1 MSIIKR
7 MDPKLANM
15 IAAGEVVDR
24 PASVL
29 KELIENS
36 IDAGSTQ
43 ISIEVL
49 EMGMK
54 SIIVTDNG
62 SGMDFLDAHLAF
74 DRHATS
80 KIKDES
86 DLSHINTLG
95 FRGEALAAIASVSKV
110 TLKTRQE
117 GQEGIQVTYHG
128 GHLESEGSATLN
140 RGTAVEVSD
149 LFYNTP
155 ARFKY
160 IKSEVAERY
169 AIIDIFD
176 RLALANP
183 QIRMSLTID
192 EKMIKK
198 TYGNNDFYS
207 LIDSIY
213 GAKMTVG
220 LTEFKETIQKI
231 KITGYLLSPSISRSR
246 KKDIS
251 IFVNGRY
258 IRNYQ
263 LVQAVI
269 DGYHSFMMVGK
280 YPIALIHLEMDSSLL
295 DVNVHPQKYEVKF
308 VNESILAYHIETF
321 VKEALLKKT
330 HPIPENIKVIQK
342 GEAETYTPQAMLFG
356 ETHIEENHLIFK
368 ERNEMGLPK
377 IPDMDY
383 VGVFSGTYIL
393 FQNEEGLYLM
403 DQHAAAERI
412 RYEHYFSSL
421 AKPNPAVKN
430 LFISKDLS
438 LTKADKEMIENHLA
452 ELSSFGF
459 SFDSNLEL
467 IALPVWLL
475 DSEIEIAI
483 EQMISMLEEKNKID
497 LAILRD
503 ALAKDMSCKG
513 AIKANKSLSL
523 LEIQAL
529 LKKLK
534 TCENPYTCPHGRPT
548 LIKLSHHD
556 IERMFKR
563 VL

>member
-1 MSIIKR
+1 MSIIKL

-36 IDAGSTQ
+36 IDAGSTE
-43 ISIEVL
+43 ISVEVTD
-49 EMGMK
+49 MGMK
-54 SIIVTDNG
+54 QMIVTDNG

-110 TLKTRQE
+110 NLKTRQE
-117 GQEGIQVTYHG
+117 NTEGIYVTYHG
-128 GHLESEGSATLN
+128 GHFIGDGSATLN
-140 RGTAVEVSD
+140 RGTVVEVSD

-160 IKSEVAERY
+160 IKSEVSERF

-183 QIRMSLTID
+183 DIRMSLTID
-192 EKMIKK
+192 GKITKK
-198 TYGNNDFYS
+198 TFGNNDFYS
-207 LIDSIY
+207 LIDAIY
-213 GAKMTVG
+213 GSKMTVG
-220 LTEFKETIQKI
+220 LTEFSETVQKI

-263 LVQAVI
+263 LIQAVI

-308 VNESILAYHIETF
+308 VNESILSYHIENF
-321 VKEALLKKT
+321 VKNALQKKT
-330 HPIPENIKVIQK
+330 HPIPENIKVIHK
-342 GEAETYTPQAMLFG
+342 DEAETYTPQTMLF
-356 ETHIEENHLIFK
+356 EDSHHEDFNTSFT
-368 ERNEMGLPK
+368 ERSLDVSNK

-383 VGVFSGTYIL
+383 IGVFSGTYLL

-412 RYEHYFSSL
+412 RYEHYFVSL

-430 LFISKDLS
+430 LLITKELS
-438 LTKADKEMIENHLA
+438 LTKEDKEVIQNHLN
-452 ELSSFGF
+452 EFNSFGF
-459 SFDSNLEL
+459 SFNKDLEL

-483 EQMISMLEEKNKID
+483 EQMISMLTDKNQID

-503 ALAKDMSCKG
+503 TLAKDISCKG
-513 AIKANKSLSL
+513 AIKANKALSL
-523 LEIQAL
+523 IEVQAL

-534 TCENPYTCPHGRPT
+534 TCDNPYTCPHGRPT
-548 LIKLSHHD
+548 IIKLTHHD
-556 IERMFKR
+556 VERMFKR

>member
-1 MSIIKR
+1 MSIIKQ

-43 ISIEVL
+43 ISVEVL

-54 SIIVTDNG
+54 LMIVTDNG

-95 FRGEALAAIASVSKV
+95 FRGEALAAIAAVSKV
-110 TLKTRQE
+110 TLKTRLE

-128 GHLESEGSATLN
+128 GIMVSEGSATLN
-140 RGTAVEVSD
+140 RGTVVEVSD

-160 IKSEVAERY
+160 IKSEVSERY

-183 QIRMSLTID
+183 DIRMSLTID
-192 EKMIKK
+192 GKMIKK

-220 LTEFKETIQKI
+220 LTEFSEVVQKI

-308 VNESILAYHIETF
+308 VNESILSYHIETF
-321 VKEALLKKT
+321 VKNALLKKT
-330 HPIPENIKVIQK
+330 HAIPENIKVIHK
-342 GEAETYTPQAMLFG
+342 EELETYTPQAMLFG
-356 ETHIEENHLIFK
+356 ETHIEESLNPLVDRK
-368 ERNEMGLPK
+368 LEDSPK

-383 VGVFSGTYIL
+383 VGVFSGTYLL
-393 FQNEEGLYLM
+393 FQNEDGLYLM

-412 RYEHYFSSL
+412 RYEHYFVSL
-421 AKPNPAVKN
+421 SKPNPAVKN
-430 LFISKDLS
+430 LLIVKDLS
-438 LTKADKEMIENHLA
+438 LTKADKEIIKNHLS
-452 ELSSFGF
+452 EFNSFGF
-459 SFDSNLEL
+459 SFNDNLEL
-467 IALPVWLL
+467 VSLPVWLL

-503 ALAKDMSCKG
+503 TLAKDISCKG
-513 AIKANKSLSL
+513 AIKANKALSL
-523 LEIQAL
+523 LEVQAL

-534 TCENPYTCPHGRPT
+534 TCDNPYTCPHGRPT
-548 LIKLSHHD
+548 LIKLSHYD

-563 VL
+563 VV

>member
-1 MSIIKR
+1 